1 MQQDTEKTKVVFR
14 KFSDGEVIAMFYEDQ
29 RPSKYG
35 TICMSYLQMGQH
47 GEASL
52 SLVSDT
58 KLATPE
64 EYADLKEEL
73 ESIGYNLDV
82 RKRIQRR

>member
-1 MQQDTEKTKVVFR
+1 MQQDTYKTKVVFR
-14 KFSDGEVIAMFYEDQ
+14 KFPDGDIIAMFYEE
-29 RPSKYG
+29 RWSKYNSWL
-35 TICMSYLQMGQH
+35 ISSYMSVGQH
-47 GEASL
+47 GEASID
-52 SLVSDT
+52 LVYDT

-73 ESIGYNLDV
+73 ESIGYNLDI

>member
-1 MQQDTEKTKVVFR
+1 MEQDTYKTKVVFR
-14 KFSDGEVIAMFYEDQ
+14 KFPDGDIIAMFYEDQ

-35 TICMSYLQMGQH
+35 LVCMSYMEVGQH

-52 SLVSDT
+52 DLVQST
-58 KLATPE
+58 ELATPE

-82 RKRIQRR
+82 RKKMQRR